1 MPVSRGLLAVLLH
14 NFPTVEESYCANCQ
28 KCHVFMPLENPCTS
42 GVSNCV
48 LWVTSPELFKAYETG
63 TVLGKPSYLWLIIWT
78 KKKQGSR
85 STKLFKE
92 TQHILTTVITFYNM
106 CLRTNC
112 EQQQKVWPQW
122 IKWYDLSGGGSRM
135 QSPKARH
142 CYFVLQSVRAVH
154 QNYFYW
160 LDASV
165 RADMIRYKL
174 RFSLNTT
181 LTLFQLLSYM
191 FRSYTR
197 MIFRFIWKQYVKGNK
212 TGNARIT

>member
-122 IKWYDLSGGGSRM
+122 IKWYDLSGGVQDAKSEGASLLFCFAVSAGCTSELLLLVRCLSKSRYDSIQTPV
-135 QSPKARH
+135 QSKHNTYFISTVKLHVSIIHTDDLQVHMKAV
-142 CYFVLQSVRAVH
+142 C
-154 QNYFYW
+154 
-160 LDASV
+160 
-165 RADMIRYKL
+165 
-174 RFSLNTT
+174 
-181 LTLFQLLSYM
+181 
-191 FRSYTR
+191 
-197 MIFRFIWKQYVKGNK
+197 
-212 TGNARIT
+212 